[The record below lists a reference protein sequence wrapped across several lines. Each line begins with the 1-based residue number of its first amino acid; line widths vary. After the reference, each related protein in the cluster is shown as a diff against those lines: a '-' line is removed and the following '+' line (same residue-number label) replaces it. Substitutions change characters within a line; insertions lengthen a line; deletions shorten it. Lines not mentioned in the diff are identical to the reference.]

1 MKYVFYVYILLL
13 CSVSRHEIYNIYPNK
28 FIQMDEKDRIY
39 VLNTLFNQPETYLL
53 ACVIDYFSNK
63 SEYGL

>member
-1 MKYVFYVYILLL
+1 MEN
-13 CSVSRHEIYNIYPNK
+13 RHEIYNIYPNK